1 MQRFLISLTCFFIFA
16 AEAVAESS
24 SKKLPDFKGG
34 KTGFFRLPPENT
46 GIAFTNFVGDIR
58 SITNRN
64 LLSGSGVAAGDIDG
78 DGLCDLY
85 FCALDGNNVLYRNL
99 GNWKFEDITLK
110 AGVACPGQDS
120 TGAVF
125 ADIDGDGDLDLF
137 VTALGGG
144 VRLFIN
150 DGHGHFKET
159 TDQAGLRSEAG
170 STSMAL
176 SDFDGDGD
184 LDLYVT
190 NIPRRA

>member
-34 KTGFFRLPPENT
+34 KTGFFRLPPEST

-85 FCALDGNNVLYRNL
+85 FCSLGTGNALYRNL
-99 GNWKFEDITLK
+99 GNWKFENITAS
-110 AGVACPGQDS
+110 AGVACLGQDS
-120 TGAVF
+120 TAAVF
-125 ADIDGDGDLDLF
+125 ADIDGAGDLD
-137 VTALGGG
+137 
-144 VRLFIN
+144 
-150 DGHGHFKET
+150 
-159 TDQAGLRSEAG
+159 
-170 STSMAL
+170 
-176 SDFDGDGD
+176 
-184 LDLYVT
+184 YVV
-190 NIPRRA
+190 NSL